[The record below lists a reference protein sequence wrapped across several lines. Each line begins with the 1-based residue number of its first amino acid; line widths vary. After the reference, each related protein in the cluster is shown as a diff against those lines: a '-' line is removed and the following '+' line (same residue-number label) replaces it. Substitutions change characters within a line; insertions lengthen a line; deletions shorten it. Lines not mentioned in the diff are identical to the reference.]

1 MARLREP
8 LGRLLTPAGG
18 AAVLLVVLLV
28 INGSRESLGFTWYG
42 LGQISNEAG
51 AVALAAVG
59 LTFIV
64 LLGGFDLSLGAVISV
79 VNVFVAKQA
88 VGGTGAELKVIVLA
102 LLLGAAIGLVNGL
115 IVAVLRIPSIVAT
128 LAMSF
133 FWGGVALL
141 IMKEPGG
148 VVPEQLTE
156 WFTGTAFEPVPS
168 VFVVLAVV
176 IVVWL
181 AIKHTRFGRAV
192 YAVGGNEAA
201 AAANGVRTKATTV
214 GGYAFAGLFYGLAGV
229 FLSAQ
234 TGSGDPGI
242 GAPLVLQVFAAVVI
256 GGTVFGGGRGGAV
269 GSVMGAVILTLIG
282 HILYSFEVSS
292 FWTDVFNGGVLLVAV
307 VLSTVGQT
315 GMGADLM
322 AAIRR
327 LRRPRPDAARSGAA
341 A

>member
-1 MARLREP
+1 MSRLRDP
-8 LGRLLTPAGG
+8 LSRMLTPVAG
-18 AAVLLVVLLV
+18 AALLLLILVV
-28 INGSRESLGFTWYG
+28 INGSRESAGFTWYG
-42 LGQISNEAG
+42 LGQIGNEAG

-79 VNVFVAKQA
+79 VNVFIAKQA
-88 VGGTGAELKVIVLA
+88 ASGTGTELKVLVLA

-115 IVAVLRIPSIVAT
+115 IVALLRIPSIVAT

-148 VVPEQLTE
+148 LVPEDVTE
-156 WFTGTAFEPVPS
+156 WFTGEIFEPVPA
-168 VFVVLAVV
+168 VFVVFAVV
-176 IVVWL
+176 IAVWL
-181 AIKHTRFGRAV
+181 GIKHTRFGRSL
-192 YAVGGNEAA
+192 YAIGGNEAA
-201 AAANGVRTKATTV
+201 AAANGVRTRSTV
-214 GGYAFAGLFYGLAGV
+214 LGGYVLAGLFYGLAGI

-234 TGSGDPGI
+234 TGAGDPGI

-269 GSVMGAVILTLIG
+269 GSVIGALILTLIA
-282 HILYSFEVSS
+282 HVLYSFDVSS

-307 VLSTVGQT
+307 IVSSVGQT
-315 GMGADLM
+315 GLGGDIVNS
-322 AAIRR
+322 IRR
-327 LRRPRPDAARSGAA
+327 LRGGGDRAVTESAA
-341 A
+341 